1 MALGFRG
8 PTGLSI
14 GPSTLYG
21 AEIFRIKEERLAL
34 YWQQQAYTVMLVI
47 RTSDGTIRW
56 MDVTEY
62 LKQHSE
68 DGKKVRQIVFDGE
81 PFTAANLQKIRDR
94 LLD

>member
-1 MALGFRG
+1 
-8 PTGLSI
+8 
-14 GPSTLYG
+14 
-21 AEIFRIKEERLAL
+21 
-34 YWQQQAYTVMLVI
+34 
-47 RTSDGTIRW
+47 